1 MQKNWTLRLITAL
14 LWAAA
19 ACAAVYWGLRFS
31 STPEVAVPPVAD
43 VAPATDLPARQ
54 NDIARFLGAT
64 PATALPSEDL
74 IPKRFSLVGVVTS
87 GDGGAALLT
96 VDDEPAKPYRVG
108 SKIGDSLV
116 LQSVSPRQAVLAASM
131 DGPPLQRLDLRPPAP
146 SAPAQA
152 APPAL
157 PPQKPAV
164 AAPAAQQAAPAAQPD
179 QGQPASLEAD
189 LRRPDPGVPQP
200 AS

>member
-19 ACAAVYWGLRFS
+19 ACAAIYWGLRFG
-31 STPEVAVPPVAD
+31 STPQVSEKQTTD
-43 VAPATDLPARQ
+43 TAPATDLPARQ

-64 PATALPSEDL
+64 PATALPTEDL

-87 GDGGAALLT
+87 GESGAALLT
-96 VDDEPAKPYRVG
+96 VDDAPAKPYRVG
-108 SKIGDSLV
+108 SKIGDGLV

-146 SAPAQA
+146 PAPAQA
-152 APPAL
+152 ALPAL
-157 PPQKPAV
+157 PPQKPAI
-164 AAPAAQQAAPAAQPD
+164 AAPAPQQAAPAARPD
-179 QGQPASLEAD
+179 QGQPAPPEAD